1 MYRPRILIVHRSKTI
16 HSIFEQLLSN
26 LGVEGDTVSSEDEI
40 WPLMKQQQDPYFMVL
55 VSRQSVGK
63 DIDVFVRRFRSIMG
77 YEATPLIL
85 LVNNKSTHQ
94 DAEFYHSGFTR
105 VFSVEDF
112 VSLETYV
119 EQSLK
124 RHQAEYIHQKQVLVI
139 EDDLSQ
145 QVLLQAV
152 LEQASCQ
159 VICFKSA
166 EEALEAS
173 DEVSPQVIIC
183 DFFLQGNMTA
193 LDFIPKIKQ
202 ADHPWFMVPILVMS
216 GLDDTSR
223 RHELIRSG
231 ANDFL
236 VKPLDM
242 MDLMVKVENL
252 LRYKLLLD
260 KVEEQSQKMQYL
272 AMHDAL
278 TGLYNRH
285 FISERVHHAIA
296 EAHRHKVDYCIVEV
310 DVDHFKKVNDQYGH
324 DMGDKVLIAVSQVLQ
339 NQLRDEDIAAR
350 LGGEEF
356 ILLLNR
362 CSLKDACAKSEELRL
377 EIENLEPEGI
387 KVTASF
393 GVAQLTDEVKDF
405 DGLFKL
411 ADKAVYQAKELG
423 RNRVEYAAIS
433 SLVESKKFT
442 GYS

>member
-1 MYRPRILIVHRSKTI
+1 MYRPRVLIVHRSKTI
-16 HSIFEQLLSN
+16 HSIFDQLLSN
-26 LGVEGDTVSSEDEI
+26 LGVEGDTVSTEDEI
-40 WPLMKQQQDPYFMVL
+40 WPLIKQQKTPYFMLL
-55 VSRQSVGK
+55 VSRQSLGK
-63 DIDVFVRRFRSIMG
+63 EPDVFVKRLRSILG

-85 LVNNKSTHQ
+85 LVNNKGSHQ
-94 DAEFYHSGFTR
+94 ETAFYHSGFTR
-105 VFSVEDF
+105 LFAVEDF
-112 VSLETYV
+112 ASLESYV
-119 EQSLK
+119 EQSLR
-124 RHQAEYIHQKQVLVI
+124 RHNAEYIHQKQVLVI

-152 LEQASCQ
+152 LEQASCE
-159 VICFKSA
+159 VVCFKSA
-166 EEALEAS
+166 EEALNAVNEAS
-173 DEVSPQVIIC
+173 PQLIIC

-193 LDFIPKIKQ
+193 LDFIPQIKQ

-242 MDLMVKVENL
+242 MDLMVKAENL

-260 KVEEQSQKMQYL
+260 KVEEQSRKMQYL

-285 FISERVHHAIA
+285 FVSERVHHAIA
-296 EAHRHKVDYCIVEV
+296 EAHRHKVDYSIVEV
-310 DVDHFKKVNDQYGH
+310 DVDHFKKVNDQHGH
-324 DMGDKVLIAVSQVLQ
+324 DMGDRVLIAVSEVLQ
-339 NQLRDEDIAAR
+339 SQLRDEDIAAR

-362 CSLKDACAKSEELRL
+362 CSLEDACAKAEELRVA
-377 EIENLEPEGI
+377 IESLEPDGI

-393 GVAQLTDEVKDF
+393 GVAQLTDDVKDF

-411 ADKAVYQAKELG
+411 ADQAVYQAKESG
-423 RNRVEYAAIS
+423 RNRVEHAVIPTS
-433 SLVESKKFT
+433 IENKKAL
-442 GYS
+442 